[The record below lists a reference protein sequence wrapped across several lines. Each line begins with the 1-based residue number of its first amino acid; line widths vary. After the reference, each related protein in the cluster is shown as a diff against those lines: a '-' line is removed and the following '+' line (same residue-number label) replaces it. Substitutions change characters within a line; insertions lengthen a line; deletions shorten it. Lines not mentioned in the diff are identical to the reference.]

1 MDLIF
6 PYQTRN
12 SPAGIYFPIAMTQIR
27 SHSFLKIQLFSGQL
41 DPQLA
46 AYEVQHIM
54 ITHSKSVS
62 QTSFLMCTA
71 LLRSLSRL
79 PAQWA

>member
-1 MDLIF
+1 MILIF
-6 PYQTRN
+6 PYQTWN

-27 SHSFLKIQLFSGQL
+27 SHSFLKIQLSSGQL

-54 ITHSKSVS
+54 NTLSNI
-62 QTSFLMCTA
+62 SFQFP
-71 LLRSLSRL
+71 RL
-79 PAQWA
+79 PS

>member
-12 SPAGIYFPIAMTQIR
+12 SPAGIYFPIVMTQVR

-46 AYEVQHIM
+46 AYEVQRIM
-54 ITHSKSVS
+54 NT
-62 QTSFLMCTA
+62 
-71 LLRSLSRL
+71 LSNIPFQFPRL
-79 PAQWA
+79 PS

>member
-27 SHSFLKIQLFSGQL
+27 SHSFLRIQLFSGQL

-46 AYEVQHIM
+46 AYEFQHIM
-54 ITHSKSVS
+54 NT
-62 QTSFLMCTA
+62 
-71 LLRSLSRL
+71 RSYIPFQFPRL
-79 PAQWA
+79 PS